1 MRMSWAVS
9 FGASNGGLQKVAP
22 QSPWPRVC
30 GLLGV
35 DFEDVITLRTLEA
48 GEKVG

>member
-1 MRMSWAVS
+1 MRISWAVS

-22 QSPWPRVC
+22 HPRVC

-48 GEKVG
+48 GEEVG